1 VTPDDPWVRPANI
14 PELYEILRRGLISEV
29 RIFELRCENS
39 DRLLQVL
46 HVNRRPL
53 AITKAGLKAGG
64 FQVGVGNTGTRLE
77 HRGAMQALWLD
88 LPIEA
93 YIGSKRP
100 LGPKTW
106 EVSFRRLTAE
116 CAHERV
122 PVPAD
127 WLIQQMRAGTKKA
140 ILTDTTRM
148 EMGARPRGK

>member
-1 VTPDDPWVRPANI
+1 VTRDDPAAQLADI
-14 PELYEILRRGLISEV
+14 PELHEILRRGLLSKV
-29 RIFELRCENS
+29 RVFELRCGNS
-39 DRLLQVL
+39 DRLLEVL
-46 HVNRRPL
+46 QINRRPL
-53 AITKAGLKAGG
+53 AITKAGLKVSG

-77 HRGAMQALWLD
+77 HRGTMQALWLD

-122 PVPAD
+122 SIPAD
-127 WLIQQMRAGTKKA
+127 WLIQQMQAGTKKV
-140 ILTDTTRM
+140 ILTDATRM
-148 EMGARPRGK
+148 EMGARRRGE